1 MRSSPSDP
9 GPSDPGPSDPGPSDA
24 IVVNDGGPSDLGAP
38 AAVAALPVTI
48 ESVRSDPDFAPD
60 ALDIRQRSPLKRLLP
75 QTMFGRSLLLIV
87 LPLVL
92 LQIIATWVFY
102 ARHWETVSRRFS
114 TGVAGDIGMLIEAM
128 RFADTELELTRLLEN
143 ASGLTGINFSI
154 ARGATLPQPLTAG
167 GSLFEDQLD
176 IALRER
182 VARPYQID
190 AVSDPRDI
198 RIHVQLPESVL
209 AADVPRKRLYTSTT
223 YIFILWMIGSSL
235 VLVSVAAVFLRNQ
248 VRSLRRLA
256 AAAEGFGKGR
266 PVAFS
271 KIEGALEVRQAAAA
285 FMQMRDRIQ
294 RQIRQRTEM
303 LAGVS
308 HDLRTPLTR
317 MKLALELMDG
327 GPAAA
332 GLKSDVAEME
342 RLVNLYLDFARGE
355 GTETPA
361 LTDIALLLED
371 LAAAARREGA
381 PLVLD
386 QPGGPLLPAG
396 LVLLVRPNALRRC
409 LANLIANA
417 RRYGRHVW
425 LSSMALEDGVD
436 ILIDD
441 DGPGIPAAE
450 RDRVFQPFIRLDTS
464 RNPSTGGIG
473 LGLTIARD
481 VARSHGGDVRLET
494 SPHGGLRARVH
505 LPR

>member
-9 GPSDPGPSDPGPSDA
+9 GPSDAIRVSDA
-24 IVVNDGGPSDLGAP
+24 GPRDVGAP
-38 AAVAALPVTI
+38 AADAPVPANVG
-48 ESVRSDPDFAPD
+48 SVPGDPPEFAPE
-60 ALDIRQRSPLKRLLP
+60 ALDIRQHSPIKRLLP

-92 LQIIATWVFY
+92 VQIIAIWVFY
-102 ARHWETVSRRFS
+102 ARHWETVSRRLS
-114 TGVAGDIGMLIEAM
+114 TDVAGDIGMLIEAM
-128 RFADTELELTRLLEN
+128 RFADTELELARLLEN
-143 ASGLTGINFSI
+143 ASGLTGINFTI
-154 ARGATLPQPLTAG
+154 ARGATLPQPIPPG
-167 GSLFEDQLD
+167 GSLFEDQLR
-176 IALRER
+176 IALNER
-182 VARPYQID
+182 VARPYEID

-198 RIHVQLPESVL
+198 RIQVQLEESVL

-248 VRSLRRLA
+248 VKSLRRLA

-285 FMQMRDRIQ
+285 FMQMRERIQ

-371 LAAAARREGA
+371 LAAATRREGT
-381 PLVLD
+381 PLALD
-386 QPGGPLLPAG
+386 RKAG
-396 LVLLVRPNALRRC
+396 LQAEVVMLVRPNALRRC
-409 LANLIANA
+409 LANLVANA
-417 RRYGRHVW
+417 RRYGQHVW
-425 LSSMALEDGVD
+425 LSSVSVEDGID
-436 ILIDD
+436 ILVDD
-441 DGPGIPAAE
+441 DGPGIPVAD
-450 RDRVFQPFIRLDTS
+450 RDRVFQPFIRLDAS